1 MSDDEKK
8 DKRVKIK
15 VEEEGAPTEVLPDEK
30 PVEEAKAAEETK
42 DAGKEEAPKE
52 EKTEEKVVKPVPE
65 NKEKTSFFILFI
77 SFLIGLL
84 LGAGLIGGFFYYKQR
99 VENVATSEAS
109 LTPAPTYSPETT
121 VESSPE
127 ASASA
132 SSKPSSDLSK
142 YSIQILN
149 GSGISGEAGKVETL
163 LKAAGLTKTTTGN
176 AKAYDYEETEV
187 AMKESVP
194 STVFDGISSALA
206 KYSLKETDTLPSS
219 SSYDVVITVGST
231 KK

>member
-15 VEEEGAPTEVLPDEK
+15 VEEESAPTEVLPDEK
-30 PVEEAKAAEETK
+30 PAEEVKTTEESTETV
-42 DAGKEEAPKE
+42 KEEAPKE
-52 EKTEEKVVKPVPE
+52 EKTEEKVEKPAPE

-84 LGAGLIGGFFYYKQR
+84 LGAGLIGGFFYYRQK
-99 VENVATSEAS
+99 VENVATSETS
-109 LTPAPTYSPETT
+109 LTPIPTYSAET
-121 VESSPE
+121 VEGSPE

-132 SSKPSSDLSK
+132 SSKPSADFSK
-142 YSIQILN
+142 YSVQILN
-149 GSGISGEAGKVETL
+149 GSGIAGEAGKVETL
-163 LKAAGLTKTTTGN
+163 LNDAGFSKTTTGN

-187 AMKESVP
+187 AMKESV
-194 STVFDGISSALA
+194 SSSIFDEISSALS
-206 KYSLKETDTLPSS
+206 KYSLKEADTLPSS